1 MTMEMILA
9 LGILVLMIVLIMSDK
24 MPFGAPPLLACLL
37 LVVSGL
43 STVQQAFAG
52 FVNPSV
58 VMIAGFMVVMAA
70 LQKTRLISNVK
81 SAMIS
86 LVNKGSYRS
95 YGLLL
100 VIVMLGASL
109 AGTGATGYYVL
120 ILSLVSTI
128 PYSKKLPTSKL
139 MMPLGFATN
148 HPLLPINLALL
159 FGVYGDR
166 TRNRGVSSG
175 DFDGA
180 LCAGESHHVSGF
192 PRMESYCLRFL
203 RIIPLRML
211 PRMRWRHARKRLT
224 PFLPGKNI
232 ALLPHSLSALSA

>member
-128 PYSKKLPTSKL
+128 PYSKK
-139 MMPLGFATN
+139 ATN
-148 HPLLPINLALL
+148 IEINDAPGICPPTTRFFLSISRFSLALRRP
-159 FGVYGDR
+159 YSKP
-166 TRNRGVSSG
+166 RG
-175 DFDGA
+175 FIRRFRWGA
-180 LCAGESHHVSGF
+180 L
-192 PRMESYCLRFL
+192 
-203 RIIPLRML
+203 
-211 PRMRWRHARKRLT
+211 RW
-224 PFLPGKNI
+224 
-232 ALLPHSLSALSA
+232 

>member
-159 FGVYGDR
+159 FGVTATVLETAG
-166 TRNRGVSSG
+166 
-175 DFDGA
+175 

-192 PRMESYCLRFL
+192 PRMESYCL
-203 RIIPLRML
+203 
-211 PRMRWRHARKRLT
+211 
-224 PFLPGKNI
+224 PFSSGSSHCGCFRGCAGGTRGNV
-232 ALLPHSLSALSA
+232 